1 MKPLKRQTMSIKT
14 RLLALLA
21 LPLIAVTLVLVVY
34 NTHSAIERETIN
46 LHRYAEKITLSIAE
60 LAQLPLFAGDSAG
73 LHTVAASMM
82 RGSEISS
89 IWFFDEQ
96 TKLISLHPLERHNPV
111 SQSVLPSLSFA
122 DASRYLDREFIDG
135 QYLYRTVAVYQST
148 GYFFES
154 PEHKDSNAEP
164 ELLGWIAIAIE
175 LSEYQ
180 AYQRKVFQDNI
191 LIGLLVLSITLWL
204 VRRFSLAIVN
214 SIIGITVAV
223 GRYSQ
228 GDFNHRVEE
237 ASDGELGDLE
247 AGINRLAQLVGKS
260 QLSLTETNRKLSR
273 YNDELNLRVKEKTAH
288 LEEANREL
296 EILSEIDSLTRLK
309 NRRCFDKGLQQ
320 EWQRLGRSAQ
330 PLSLLMCD
338 IDFFKDYNDTYG
350 HLVGDDCL
358 VRVAQ
363 EIAQVCKRSSDVVSR
378 YGGEEFAII
387 LPQATSD
394 EAVAIAIEVI
404 EAINKLSIQHTAS
417 PIRKTVSLSIGLA
430 TMIPVV
436 GIEPNTLVR
445 LADEALYQSKREGR
459 NRYTVFAETIKSSV

>member
-1 MKPLKRQTMSIKT
+1 MKPLKRHSMSIKT

-46 LHRYAEKITLSIAE
+46 LHRYAEKVTLSMAE
-60 LAQLPLFAGDSAG
+60 LAQLPLFAGDRAG
-73 LHTVAASMM
+73 LNTVAASMM
-82 RGSEISS
+82 RASDISS

-96 TKLISLHPLERHNPV
+96 RKLISLHPLDRHN
-111 SQSVLPSLSFA
+111 SDRQSVLPTLSFD
-122 DASRYLDREFIDG
+122 DASRYLDREYIDG

-148 GYFFES
+148 EYFFES
-154 PEHKDSNAEP
+154 LEHADSNAEP

-175 LSEYQ
+175 LNEYQ

-214 SIIGITVAV
+214 SILGITVAV

-237 ASDGELGDLE
+237 VSDGELGDLE
-247 AGINRLAQLVGKS
+247 TGINRLAQLVGKS
-260 QLSLTETNRKLSR
+260 QLSLQETNRKLSS

-296 EILSEIDSLTRLK
+296 EVLSEVDSLTRLK
-309 NRRCFDKGLQQ
+309 NRRCFDKRLQQ

-338 IDFFKDYNDTYG
+338 IDFFKEYNDTYG

-358 VRVAQ
+358 VSVAQ
-363 EIAQVCKRSSDVVSR
+363 EIAQVCKRGSDVVSR

-387 LPQATSD
+387 LPQATTD
-394 EAVAIAIEVI
+394 EAVAVAIEVI
-404 EAINKLSIQHTAS
+404 EAINKLSIQHDAS
-417 PIRKTVSLSIGLA
+417 PIRNTVSLSIGLV
-430 TMIPVV
+430 TMIPMV
-436 GIEPNTLVR
+436 GKEPNTLVR
-445 LADEALYQSKREGR
+445 LADEALYQSKHEGR
-459 NRYTVFAETIKSSV
+459 NRYTVFTEGVTSDA

>member
-46 LHRYAEKITLSIAE
+46 LHRYAEKVTLSMAQ

-154 PEHKDSNAEP
+154 PEHTDSNAEP

-191 LIGLLVLSITLWL
+191 LIGLLVLGITLWL

-247 AGINRLAQLVGKS
+247 AGINQLAQLVGKS

-288 LEEANREL
+288 LQEANREL
-296 EILSEIDSLTRLK
+296 EILSEVDSLTRLK

-338 IDFFKDYNDTYG
+338 IDFFKNYNDTYG

-394 EAVAIAIEVI
+394 EAVAIAVEVI
-404 EAINKLSIQHTAS
+404 DAVNKLSIQHSAS
-417 PIRKTVSLSIGLA
+417 PIRNTVSLSIGLA

-445 LADEALYQSKREGR
+445 LADEALYKSKREGR
-459 NRYTVFAETIKSSV
+459 NRYTVFAKGVTSSA